1 MRFLVTGGAG
11 FIGHHLVGALL
22 AEGHDAS
29 VIDDYRTGSPE
40 RLAPFRD
47 RIRLIEGD
55 IRDAKAMDAAVEG
68 AEVVLHEAALPSVAR
83 SIIDPRLT
91 ADINVNGTIE
101 VMLAAARAGVRRVVL
116 AGSSSVYGSS
126 PVLPRREDQA
136 PDPRSPYATSKLAAE
151 YLVHQLGELL
161 RVETVVLRYFNIYG
175 PGQDPASEYSAVVPR
190 FISAALRG
198 ERPLVHGD
206 GTQSRDF
213 THIDNV
219 VLANLRAADAP
230 AASGLTVNIGCG
242 GRYSLLALVG
252 AIWSCVGS
260 TPDPLF
266 GPPRPGDVPHSQA
279 DVTLATERLGYQVV
293 TPFEVG
299 IARTFDWYQADPLR
313 FAHP

>member
-22 AEGHDAS
+22 EGGRDVS
-29 VIDDYRTGSPE
+29 VIDDYRTGTPQ

-55 IRDAKAMDAAVEG
+55 IRDASAMDAAIEG
-68 AEVVLHEAALPSVAR
+68 AEIVLHEAALPSVAR
-83 SIIDPRLT
+83 SVVDPLLT

-126 PVLPRREDQA
+126 EVLPRREDQA
-136 PDPRSPYATSKLAAE
+136 PDPRSPYASTKLAAE
-151 YLVHQLGELL
+151 HLVHQLGAL
-161 RVETVVLRYFNIYG
+161 RGVETVVLRYFNIYG

-190 FISAALRG
+190 FITAALRG
-198 ERPLVHGD
+198 ERPIVYGD

-219 VLANLRAADAP
+219 VLANLRAAEASG
-230 AASGLTVNIGCG
+230 ASGLTANIGCG
-242 GRYSLLALVG
+242 GRYSLLDLID
-252 AIWSCVGS
+252 AIWSRLPGV
-260 TPDPLF
+260 PDPVF
-266 GPPRPGDVPHSQA
+266 EASRPGDVPHSQA
-279 DVTLATERLGYQVV
+279 DVTLASERLDYRVV

-299 IARTFDWYQADPLR
+299 IARTVDWYQADPLSLAR
-313 FAHP
+313 S